1 MQGCIGLQAIWQKP
15 FTKTAQQNLSRN
27 QKRSFPFKQPP
38 SEYINS
44 KPSASHLQAILLADN
59 VVLSPNRK
67 NAEPMISGQYQ
78 DPNVLTMARCCVH
91 LRKGRSLSGA
101 FSRTDTVSVQFP
113 RRQVAYREVMA
124 RLATF
129 LAPTSSSLCCTGSSS
144 LAGDQRN
151 SHRACNMTC

>member
-67 NAEPMISGQYQ
+67 NAEPMISETIPRSQRLDHGQ
-78 DPNVLTMARCCVH
+78 VLCAPE
-91 LRKGRSLSGA
+91 KGKKLVWCI
-101 FSRTDTVSVQFP
+101 SRTDAVSVQFP
-113 RRQVAYREVMA
+113 RRQVAYRRGDGKACNFSGTDFKFRCAAQAVA
-124 RLATF
+124 VWPVIKGTLTGLAT
-129 LAPTSSSLCCTGSSS
+129 
-144 LAGDQRN
+144 
-151 SHRACNMTC
+151 